1 MLRLFIVEFIKVSQ
15 KYLKTLSFTLG
26 ILDNEDAYESED
38 LEEMLEELAIEKEE
52 ELINTV
58 GKRASNRIKS
68 SDVTPGPDI
77 VVDETIVS

>member
-1 MLRLFIVEFIKVSQ
+1 
-15 KYLKTLSFTLG
+15 
-26 ILDNEDAYESED
+26 
-38 LEEMLEELAIEKEE
+38 MLEELAIEKEE

-68 SDVTPGPDI
+68 SDVTPGEIFLFFNEKILPLVHILTDNYQKIFAPGPDI